1 MKIGVIGA
9 SGYAGGEL
17 LRLLAS
23 HPEFEICT
31 VTAHSNAGEA
41 ITSVHPQLVSYTGLS
56 FSAFDASSFD
66 CCELVFI
73 ALPHG
78 QSAKVIALLNP
89 KTKLVDLGADYRLGD
104 VTKWAKYYGGDHA
117 GTWTYGAPELP
128 GSRALIAKSSK
139 VANPGCYATAIA
151 LGVAPA
157 AEIADVSDVVVV
169 AASGT
174 TGAGRGAKINL
185 IASEVMGSLRSYKF
199 GGVHQHTPEI
209 EEAIERSTGKECRV
223 SFTPILA
230 PMPRGILATITMKL
244 QSGVAIEQVRSA
256 YENAYAKEEFVQL
269 LPEGQMPKTASVLGS
284 NFVAMQIA
292 VDEHTNRLI
301 VSVAIDNL
309 GKGAAGQAIQNANII
324 SGFAENL
331 GLLGQ
336 GIGA

>member
-1 MKIGVIGA
+1 MKIGIIGA

-17 LRLLAS
+17 LRLLAG
-23 HPEFEICT
+23 HPEFEACT
-31 VTAHSNAGEA
+31 VTAHSNAGEE
-41 ITSVHPQLVSYTGLS
+41 ITRVHPQLTSYAGER
-56 FSAFDASSFD
+56 FSAFEAKDFD
-66 CCELVFI
+66 CCELIFL

-78 QSAKVIALLNP
+78 ESANIISSLHEGAKI
-89 KTKLVDLGADYRLGD
+89 VDLGADFRLEDGA
-104 VTKWAKYYGGDHA
+104 KWAKYYGGDHA

-128 GSRALIAKSSK
+128 GARELIAKSSK

-151 LGVAPA
+151 LGIAPA
-157 AEIADVSDVVVV
+157 ASIADVTDVVVV

-174 TGAGRGAKINL
+174 TGAGRSAKIIL
-185 IASEVMGSLRSYKF
+185 IASEVMGSLTSYKF

-209 EEAIERSTGKECRV
+209 EEAITRSTGKASRI

-244 QSGVAIEQVRSA
+244 QPAVTSKQARLAFEKA
-256 YENAYAKEEFVQL
+256 YMDEEFVHL
-269 LPEGQMPKTASVLGS
+269 LPEGQMPKTSAVLGS
-284 NFVAMQIA
+284 NFVAIQVA

-309 GKGAAGQAIQNANII
+309 VKGAAGQAIQNANIMC
-324 SGFAENL
+324 GLPENL
-331 GLLGQ
+331 GLTGQ